1 MPFVRKTFSSIF
13 AVLAITSASLAA
25 AADDSP
31 VGTWKTIDDKTGHAK
46 SLVQISEAGDE
57 LQAKVLRVIESDR
70 GPHPL
75 CVACEGDRKG
85 KPIEGMTIMWGVK
98 KQAGSSWDGGSILD
112 PQNGKTYSVKLT
124 LADGGKK
131 LDVRGY
137 MGVSLLGR
145 TQTWQREK

>member
-1 MPFVRKTFSSIF
+1 MRIVRKLF
-13 AVLAITSASLAA
+13 LSALAA
-25 AADDSP
+25 VALSPLSVAVAAEDSP
-31 VGTWKTIDDKTGHAK
+31 VGTWKTVDDKTGHAK
-46 SLVQISEAGDE
+46 SIVQIAEQGSE
-57 LQAKVLRVIESDR
+57 LQGKVVRVIESDR
-70 GPHPL
+70 GPHPT
-75 CVACEGDRKG
+75 CVACEGERKG

-98 KQAGSSWDGGSILD
+98 KDGNSWGGGSILD